1 MKRLLFAI
9 LLAISSATHAQQLF
23 SATSKTFD
31 VPFDISVTEVK
42 RENRASTIQVTNIYR
57 RTAPATRWMMCM
69 INTLAILRGY
79 DFWTVVYPGPPTAE
93 TMGAAG
99 EVLVGFPRS
108 QTEKLSDS
116 DPRFASQYALASV
129 VSVAQGASLCLGYRG
144 GQ

>member
-1 MKRLLFAI
+1 MKHLILALF
-9 LLAISSATHAQQLF
+9 LAASSATHAQQLF

-31 VPFDISVTEVK
+31 VPFDLSVTEVK
-42 RENRASTIQVTNIYR
+42 RENRSSTIQVTNFYR

-79 DFWTVVYPGPPTAE
+79 DFWTVVYPSPPTAE

-99 EVLVGFPRS
+99 EMLVGFSRI
-108 QTEKLSDS
+108 QTEKVSDN
-116 DPRFASQYALASV
+116 DPRFASQYAMNSV
-129 VSVAQGASLCLGYRG
+129 VSVAQGASLCLGYRS